1 MRRCKLN
8 STSVKLCKLQI
19 SLFPKQINYKDKEK
33 RNKTLRT
40 NITKT

>member
-8 STSVKLCKLQI
+8 GTSVKLCKLQR

-33 RNKTLRT
+33 LNKTLRIK
-40 NITKT
+40 ITKT